1 MWFALGYAYIG
12 ELMFFSFIL
21 AGRCR
26 PAALGQKRGQKLV
39 FAQQDEHANN
49 TRPNGFGRNLKAR
62 LHLLLQSTS

>member
-26 PAALGQKRGQKLV
+26 PAALGQKHETQWVWKKLESETT
-39 FAQQDEHANN
+39 FTSNSNLLTIYLAK
-49 TRPNGFGRNLKAR
+49 RPSVL
-62 LHLLLQSTS
+62 